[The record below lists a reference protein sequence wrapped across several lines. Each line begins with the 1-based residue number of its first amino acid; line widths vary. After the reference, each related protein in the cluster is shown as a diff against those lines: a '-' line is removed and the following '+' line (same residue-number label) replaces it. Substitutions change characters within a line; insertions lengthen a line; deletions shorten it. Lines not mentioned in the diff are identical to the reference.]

1 MSEKGQKTEEATP
14 KRIRDAKRKGQS
26 AKSAELSPAVSLMIF
41 TMLGTAL
48 GGYILNRGLVFVRNS
63 LSVNYNMEIVSGNVR
78 VIFFSNFINS
88 LLAVAPFALISMFS
102 GIIVNIAQTGF
113 IITGEPLKPDLN
125 RINPIS
131 GFKNLFSKKS
141 LFTLIKNILK
151 LILIF
156 YLVYSN
162 ITKSY
167 KQILNSGN
175 IGTEKLF
182 IFLSSFIISLISNI
196 VVVMLILAIVDFIF
210 QKWEFKK
217 NLRMTKQEVKEEY
230 KEMEGDPQ
238 IKSVRRQRQREL
250 SASRMMA
257 DVPTSTVVVT
267 NPAHIA
273 VALRYEP
280 KKDQA
285 PSVVAKGADLIANKI
300 KEIAKENKIPIIE
313 NVGLAR
319 TMYKDVEV
327 GEYIPYELYQAV
339 AEILALVHKLKEKN
353 KGKI

>member
-1 MSEKGQKTEEATP
+1 
-14 KRIRDAKRKGQS
+14 
-26 AKSAELSPAVSLMIF
+26 
-41 TMLGTAL
+41 
-48 GGYILNRGLVFVRNS
+48 
-63 LSVNYNMEIVSGNVR
+63 
-78 VIFFSNFINS
+78 
-88 LLAVAPFALISMFS
+88 
-102 GIIVNIAQTGF
+102 
-113 IITGEPLKPDLN
+113 
-125 RINPIS
+125 
-131 GFKNLFSKKS
+131 
-141 LFTLIKNILK
+141 
-151 LILIF
+151 
-156 YLVYSN
+156 
-162 ITKSY
+162 
-167 KQILNSGN
+167 
-175 IGTEKLF
+175 
-182 IFLSSFIISLISNI
+182 
-196 VVVMLILAIVDFIF
+196 
-210 QKWEFKK
+210 
-217 NLRMTKQEVKEEY
+217 
-230 KEMEGDPQ
+230 MEGDPQ

-267 NPAHIA
+267 NPVHIA